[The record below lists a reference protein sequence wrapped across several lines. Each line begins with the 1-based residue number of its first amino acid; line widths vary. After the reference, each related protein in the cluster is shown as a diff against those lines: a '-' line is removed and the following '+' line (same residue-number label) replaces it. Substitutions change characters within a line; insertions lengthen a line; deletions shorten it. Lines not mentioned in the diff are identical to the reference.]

1 MKATMTSKGQITI
14 PLGIRQ
20 RLGLKAGQVL
30 DFDETVSYLKA
41 TRAIE
46 AGAWRKFGQKA
57 VNPWPKLNSTQIVE
71 RLRGKVALPPGKRK
85 SK

>member
-14 PLGIRQ
+14 PLTIRQ

-30 DFDETVSYLKA
+30 EFDETVSYLKA

-46 AGAWRKFGQKA
+46 SGAWKKFGKKA
-57 VNPWPKLNSTQIVE
+57 VNPWPKLNSAQIVE
-71 RLRGKVALPPGKRK
+71 RLRGEVALPPGKRK
-85 SK
+85 AK